1 MFKKLLMVNLN
12 NFIYV
17 NSFKLK
23 QLYNAK
29 LLEFKLGFKQKNYTS
44 REFLSKRKAKFYK
57 LIKTV
62 FEKAFKFEK
71 APLKF
76 NTWQKLAYTIVVIG
90 L

>member
-29 LLEFKLGFKQKNYTS
+29 LLEFKLDFKQKNFTS
-44 REFLSKRKAKFYK
+44 REFLSKRKANFNKFLESLLKK
-57 LIKTV
+57 LLNSK
-62 FEKAFKFEK
+62 
-71 APLKF
+71 
-76 NTWQKLAYTIVVIG
+76 KL

>member
-44 REFLSKRKAKFYK
+44 REFLSKRKANFNKFLESLLKK
-57 LIKTV
+57 LLNSK
-62 FEKAFKFEK
+62 
-71 APLKF
+71 
-76 NTWQKLAYTIVVIG
+76 KL

>member
-44 REFLSKRKAKFYK
+44 REFLSKRKANF
-57 LIKTV
+57 L
-62 FEKAFKFEK
+62 
-71 APLKF
+71 
-76 NTWQKLAYTIVVIG
+76 
-90 L
+90 